1 MTDEKEVES
10 PDATD
15 EYSLGGG
22 GSRPYGLPHPPV
34 AVIATPARPAARPC
48 RSSGSGGGC
57 LSATRRHRKAGA
69 VGRRM

>member
-22 GSRPYGLPHPPV
+22 GADLTASP
-34 AVIATPARPAARPC
+34 TPR
-48 RSSGSGGGC
+48 
-57 LSATRRHRKAGA
+57 RRHRHPRETRRPPLRKQWQRRWLPLRYSSAPKG
-69 VGRRM
+69 GRCW